1 MQVFKAYFR
10 VMRASAGMIC
20 IYLVVFVGMA
30 VLVTLTSSQSAVT
43 EFNETRTRVAV
54 INRGGDAPLAQGLA
68 DYIADRFTVV
78 PYEDDPEK
86 LQDALFYRDVEYV
99 AIIPQGFSATF
110 MAAGSGRS
118 ADTAYAGDLGQADS
132 ESQASGS
139 GQVQVAGSVDSSG
152 RLEASDQTAV
162 IQKVI
167 VPASTSGQYVDIR
180 IDEFLN
186 TASIHRDLGMAGEVG
201 ETPEER
207 QARLVAAVRADLAG
221 EVPVSL
227 RVAGRVSETSK
238 ESDSRY
244 ASYFA
249 YQSYALIAMV
259 MMGISSIMLAFNR
272 PDLRLRNLCTPVPQR
287 SFDLAIAAGHA
298 VFALGCWAI
307 MVLFG
312 FILNGAGPFSSGRG
326 WLYLA
331 NSLVLTVV
339 AAVIGF
345 AVGHFVKTS
354 SGQSG
359 AVNVISLGMSFLCG
373 VFVPQSIM
381 SQPVLAVAKFFPVYW
396 YIRANDAIAAFASSA
411 SGSPYPIYGSMLVQL
426 GFAAAIFSVTLLF
439 SKERRL
445 AEL

>member
-1 MQVFKAYFR
+1 MQVFRAYFR
-10 VMRASAGMIC
+10 VMRASAGMIS

-54 INRGGDAPLAQGLA
+54 INRDGDAPLAQGLA
-68 DYIADRFTVV
+68 DYIGDTFTVV
-78 PYEDDPEK
+78 RYEDDPEK

-110 MAAGSGRS
+110 MAAGSGRPG
-118 ADTAYAGDLGQADS
+118 DTGHAGDLGQADGD
-132 ESQASGS
+132 SQASGS
-139 GQVQVAGSVDSSG
+139 RQVQVAGSVDSSG
-152 RLEASDQTAV
+152 RLDVSDQTAV

-186 TASIHRDLGMAGEVG
+186 TASIHRDLGMAGDVG

-249 YQSYALIAMV
+249 YQSYALVAMV
-259 MMGISSIMLAFNR
+259 MMGISSIMIAFNKR
-272 PDLRLRNLCTPVPQR
+272 DLHLRNLCTPVPQR
-287 SFDLAIAAGHA
+287 GFDLAIAAGHA

-312 FILNGAGPFSSGRG
+312 LILNGTGPFSSGRG

-331 NSLVLTVV
+331 NSLVLTAV
-339 AAVIGF
+339 AAAIGF

-373 VFVPQSIM
+373 AFVSQAIMRQS
-381 SQPVLAVAKFFPVYW
+381 VLAVAKFLPVYW
-396 YIRANDAIAAFASSA
+396 YIRANDSIAALASSA
-411 SGSPYPIYGSMLVQL
+411 SGSPYPIYGFMLVQL
-426 GFAAAIFSVTLLF
+426 GFAVAILSVTLLF